1 MRHALTRP
9 QGFRWVVLVAGLSA
23 AQVGCQP
30 AKANPEDLQAKFVA
44 AALSPA
50 GAERDRALA
59 KILPDGKIEEW
70 TGTLDTVA
78 RNSTG
83 RFHVAIEVAEGVRLS
98 TLIQGG
104 GGTLIGKNDP
114 LYDTLDGL
122 QRGRRVRFSAE
133 LAKKP
138 DGGFVVLDYAT
149 GGAIGR
155 GAYLFRLTA
164 IAPLS

>member
-83 RFHVAIEVAEGVRLS
+83 RFHVVHDPVRAGDHR
-98 TLIQGG
+98 QVQEQRR
-104 GGTLIGKNDP
+104 DP
-114 LYDTLDGL
+114 LE
-122 QRGRRVRFSAE
+122 R
-133 LAKKP
+133 P
-138 DGGFVVLDYAT
+138 
-149 GGAIGR
+149 GR
-155 GAYLFRLTA
+155 GGH
-164 IAPLS
+164 